1 MIKEIFLCVFFCCM
15 VSCTPINETLH
26 IEKRSDKVSA
36 GKLAIATGL
45 MRLGQMAVSQM
56 GGK

>member
-1 MIKEIFLCVFFCCM
+1 M